1 MENCIF
7 EENQMYENIY
17 PQFIISIDLYLFTG
31 VMQYLNLKQIENEV
45 SNQNFS
51 QAINLSNS
59 FTAFNLPEENYQY
72 FYKIYSTYFS
82 GYPLLF
88 ADYTKLVEIAE
99 QCPLDGGKAVF
110 EARALRNHID
120 RWNYEYIDICEE
132 NNEKSLDNIYTDH
145 ENETHIYPNPCSGV
159 FYLYNRSE
167 LELILKLFD
176 FTGREILSEKIDGNL
191 IKEIQLKNVNS
202 GIYLYK
208 LINDEIEIKS
218 GKISVIQ

>member
-1 MENCIF
+1 MEVK
-7 EENQMYENIY
+7 
-17 PQFIISIDLYLFTG
+17 QF
-31 VMQYLNLKQIENEV
+31 LKQGLYVI
-45 SNQNFS
+45 
-51 QAINLSNS
+51 IL
-59 FTAFNLPEENYQY
+59 T
-72 FYKIYSTYFS
+72 
-82 GYPLLF
+82 
-88 ADYTKLVEIAE
+88 
-99 QCPLDGGKAVF
+99 DGIMSI
-110 EARALRNHID
+110 LIL
-120 RWNYEYIDICEE
+120 CEE